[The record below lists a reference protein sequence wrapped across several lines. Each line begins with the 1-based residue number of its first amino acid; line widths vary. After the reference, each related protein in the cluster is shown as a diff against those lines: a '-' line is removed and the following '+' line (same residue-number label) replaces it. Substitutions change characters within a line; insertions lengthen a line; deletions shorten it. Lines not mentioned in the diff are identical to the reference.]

1 MPVTADQ
8 SAPYAP
14 ASAILD
20 VVNRH
25 RSRGLPSP
33 VDADVLARAGIS
45 PSLIPRTLYALQT
58 LDLIDEKGSPTEVLE
73 GIRLAPEPEYQQR
86 LADWL
91 RAAYA
96 DALVYIDPA
105 TADESQIRDAFRS
118 YQPIGQKSRMVS
130 LFTGLFAAAGTA
142 PEKPERP
149 PRQPDGASA
158 PQRWPTPSITY
169 IRNEVAER
177 FIKFHGTAH
186 HHIKSSGLPAPL
198 AGLLATLPQ
207 DGTGWSKSRRDQ
219 FVETFEAVLDFCIP
233 VGTEQRAA
241 RQ

>member
-1 MPVTADQ
+1 MP
-8 SAPYAP
+8 
-14 ASAILD
+14 
-20 VVNRH
+20 R
-25 RSRGLPSP
+25 
-33 VDADVLARAGIS
+33 VLARAGIS

-118 YQPIGQKSRMVS
+118 YQPIGQQSRMVS
-130 LFTGLFAAAGTA
+130 LFTGLFAAAGIA

-149 PRQPDGASA
+149 PRQRMVPPLRNDG
-158 PQRWPTPSITY
+158 QRRRSLISGTKSQNVSSSST
-169 IRNEVAER
+169 
-177 FIKFHGTAH
+177 GTAH

-233 VGTEQRAA
+233 VGTSNAPRDSEETGDDQ
-241 RQ
+241 Q